1 MRNRIMKRSRANK
14 KRLLMRR
21 ITLLAAVAALT
32 AAVMIA
38 IKLNV
43 LRQGEKL
50 RVLSEEEI
58 AAAVS
63 MGKEAEAGINDASME
78 KRLAL
83 LDAACSIVGEVNYF
97 WGGKSGATGP
107 DPEWGEIREV
117 TSEGSGST
125 GTMRPYGLDCSG
137 YITWIFVQLGYS
149 FGEAEKVVGNGTYKQ
164 WHLSKQIA
172 WEDMRIGDIVFK
184 DSYPTKGVNHVGICV
199 GFLESGEPVYA
210 HCSSTYDNVIVSTGG
225 AIFKHPRRTLLLCE
239 EPDAIL
245 N

>member
-43 LRQGEKL
+43 SRQGEKL

-63 MGKEAEAGINDASME
+63 MGKEAEAGINDASTE

-83 LDAACSIVGEVNYF
+83 LDAACSIVGEVYYF

-117 TSEGSGST
+117 TSEGSDST

-164 WHLSKQIA
+164 WQIGRA
-172 WEDMRIGDIVFK
+172 
-184 DSYPTKGVNHVGICV
+184 HV
-199 GFLESGEPVYA
+199 
-210 HCSSTYDNVIVSTGG
+210 
-225 AIFKHPRRTLLLCE
+225 
-239 EPDAIL
+239 
-245 N
+245 

>member
-63 MGKEAEAGINDASME
+63 MGKEVEAGINDASTE

-184 DSYPTKGVNHVGICV
+184 DS
-199 GFLESGEPVYA
+199 
-210 HCSSTYDNVIVSTGG
+210 
-225 AIFKHPRRTLLLCE
+225 
-239 EPDAIL
+239 
-245 N
+245 